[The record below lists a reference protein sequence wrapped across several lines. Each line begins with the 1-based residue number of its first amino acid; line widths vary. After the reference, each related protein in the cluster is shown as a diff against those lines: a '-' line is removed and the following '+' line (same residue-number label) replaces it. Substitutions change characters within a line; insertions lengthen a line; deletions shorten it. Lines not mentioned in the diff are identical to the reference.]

1 MLFNILAISC
11 MWTLCACKVTSVA
24 TFHWPY
30 RENKIFILFTYN
42 ELELNS
48 SHMWLVSTTLN
59 ITGDNAIAKS
69 EDSDNSLVLYLLTCF
84 MKKKLE

>member
-11 MWTLCACKVTSVA
+11 MWTLCACNVTSVA

-42 ELELNS
+42 ELALNS

-59 ITGDNAIAKS
+59 ITGDNAITKS
-69 EDSDNSLVLYLLTCF
+69 EDSDSSLVLYLLTCF